1 MRRITLFFLLVLSVS
16 ASAAKKQVS
25 NSPIGEWKLDGAGLP
40 CFEYVGSVPFKAT
53 LANGDSVK
61 LDPDPW
67 FVLGNYQLTL
77 FAHVSGQYEL
87 ITGQRAWARMNQGD
101 RRNTGK
107 NDARLEILSVD
118 GSVAKTYQLV
128 GMKSLSAD
136 STKSRRTF
144 GCGYAQ
150 YQYQADKL
158 QVIRTLSVKPSLS
171 IDGGASAF
179 LLTVAIK
186 NKSGKTQHLRY
197 IESIRAQYETMMQQS
212 TPREWRKVK
221 YTPRIDANKV
231 EAKFDAK
238 TEDPL
243 LFLSKDDICKYEGF
257 PPILY
262 MEDLSGKAQSA
273 CSNEDLG
280 LCYDLTLRN
289 GEEKQIQMMIGYNME
304 RTYAKRVDASKEL
317 KNGGLFSEAWKKVLP
332 IYTEESDAEMRR
344 ELTWHAYMLE
354 AMATYSDYYHE
365 TKIPQGTIYDY
376 FWGQHASARD
386 NFQHALATIY
396 YHPELT
402 KSIIRYMLQ
411 RTLPSGDVMLIEYGN
426 GFAEPTCY
434 QTSDQQLWFFLLLSE
449 YLRVTKDYA
458 FLQERVPC
466 YPVKNMPKY
475 TILEHAMHC
484 YDYLRNQVGT
494 GSHGLVRLL
503 NSDWCDGIYYCLAE
517 PYNSV
522 QPQGESHMNTA
533 MALSILP
540 VLADQLESA
549 SNYQL
554 SIANYQLIRSIRVWR
569 QQLYDAYMKDWGNRS
584 YPRRMYFAGRNFGDN
599 NLFLEPMGFTLQ
611 VQDIPLERRQ
621 LLYHEMQQKL
631 YQGEKIAARQQE
643 NPELTSDDLDYGS
656 RENGGIWYSLNGPVI
671 CGLATFDKQE
681 AMNRLKQMSLANHAS
696 QFPQYWTTYWSSA
709 DNIESSLVAPDK
721 SAPGLP
727 DQTSV
732 YPDIAIACAHIH
744 AWMLYCYHKLNEST
758 PN

>member
-1 MRRITLFFLLVLSVS
+1 MKRISLFLLVLTISL
-16 ASAAKKQVS
+16 AAGAKKQNS
-25 NSPIGEWKLDGAGLP
+25 NSPIGDWKIDAAGLP
-40 CFEYVGSVPFKAT
+40 CFNYVGSVPYKAT

-61 LDPDPW
+61 VNPDPW

-101 RRNTGK
+101 RINTGK
-107 NDARLEILSVD
+107 NDARLEVLSAD
-118 GSVAKTYQLV
+118 GGIVKTYLLV
-128 GMKSLSAD
+128 GLKSLSAD
-136 STKSRRTF
+136 SAKSKRIF

-150 YQYQADKL
+150 YQYQADMLK
-158 QVIRTLSVKPSLS
+158 VSRTLSVKPSLS

-179 LLTVAIK
+179 LLTVTVK
-186 NKSGKTQHLRY
+186 NKTGKTQRLRY
-197 IESIRAQYETMMQQS
+197 TESIRAQYETMMQQS

-221 YTPRIDANKV
+221 YTPTIDAKKV

-238 TEDPL
+238 TDDPL

-273 CSNEDLG
+273 CTNEDLG
-280 LCYDLTLRN
+280 LSYDLTLRN
-289 GEEKQIQMMIGYNME
+289 GEERQIQMIIGFDLQRE
-304 RTYAKRVDASKEL
+304 YAKRSDVRQEL
-317 KNGGLFSEAWKKVLP
+317 ENGGLFSDVWKKVLP
-332 IYTEESDAEMRR
+332 IYAEEQDAELRR

-354 AMATYSDYYHE
+354 TMATYSDYYHE

-386 NFQHALATIY
+386 NFQHALPTIY
-396 YHPELT
+396 YHPELA
-402 KSIIRYMLQ
+402 KSIIRYMMQ
-411 RTLPSGDVMLIEYGN
+411 RTMPSGEVMLIEYGN

-458 FLQERVPC
+458 FLNEKVAC
-466 YPVKNMPKY
+466 YPVKDMPKF
-475 TILEHAMHC
+475 TILEHAQHC

-494 GSHGLVRLL
+494 GSHGLVRLM
-503 NSDWCDGIYYCLAE
+503 NSDWCDGIFYCLAE
-517 PYNSV
+517 PYNVV

-540 VLADQLESA
+540 VLADQLEA
-549 SNYQL
+549 ANNYQL
-554 SIANYQLIRSIRVWR
+554 STVNYQLIQSIRVWR
-569 QQLYDAYMKDWGNRS
+569 QRLYDAYMKDWGNRS
-584 YPRRMYFAGRNFGDN
+584 YPRRMYFAGRNFGEN
-599 NLFLEPMGFTLQ
+599 NLYLEPMGFTLQ

-621 LLYHEMQQKL
+621 QLYREMQQKL

-671 CGLATFDKQE
+671 CGLATFDQQE
-681 AMNRLKQMSLANHAS
+681 AMRRLKQMSLANHTR

-721 SAPGLP
+721 GAPGLP
-727 DQTSV
+727 DQTAT
-732 YPDIAIACAHIH
+732 YAETAIACAHIH
-744 AWMLYCYHKLNEST
+744 AWMLYCYHRIKET
-758 PN
+758 H